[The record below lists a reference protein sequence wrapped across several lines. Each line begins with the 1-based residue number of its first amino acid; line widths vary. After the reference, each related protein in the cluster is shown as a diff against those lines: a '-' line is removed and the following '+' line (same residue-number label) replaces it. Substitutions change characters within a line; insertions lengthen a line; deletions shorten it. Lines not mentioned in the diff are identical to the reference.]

1 MSNHAILEVK
11 NLKVNFDVSSE
22 GDMPW
27 TKAKKLQAVNDI
39 SFSLNAGETLGIV
52 GESGC
57 GKSTLARAIVK
68 MVPAESGEVVW
79 LGNDLLGLS
88 NAETRPYR
96 KQIQMIFQDPLASLN
111 PRMNIGEIIAEPLR
125 THYPKTPES
134 DIQALVSDVMSKV
147 GLLDNLMN
155 RYPHEFSGGQCQRIG
170 IARALILKPKLIICD
185 EPVSA
190 LDVSIQ
196 AQVVNL
202 LMDLQEEM
210 DLALIFIAH
219 DLSVVK
225 HISTKIMV
233 LYLGNMVE
241 LANSE
246 DIYKNPSHPYTQ
258 ALISAVPI
266 PDPSV
271 EKTKNLIMI
280 EGDLPSPINPPSG
293 CVFRTRCQKAQD
305 ICSQEK
311 PEFKEV
317 SSSHEVACHFND

>member
-1 MSNHAILEVK
+1 
-11 NLKVNFDVSSE
+11 
-22 GDMPW
+22 
-27 TKAKKLQAVNDI
+27 
-39 SFSLNAGETLGIV
+39 
-52 GESGC
+52 
-57 GKSTLARAIVK
+57 
-68 MVPAESGEVVW
+68 MVPADSGKVIW
-79 LGNDLLGLS
+79 LGNDLLSLNKS
-88 NAETRPYR
+88 EMRQHR

-134 DIQALVSDVMSKV
+134 DVKERVKDVMNKV
-147 GLLDNLMN
+147 GLLDNLVN

-210 DLALIFIAH
+210 DLTLIFIAH
-219 DLSVVK
+219 DLSIVK

-241 LANSE
+241 LANSD
-246 DIYKNPSHPYTQ
+246 DICTKPRHPYTQ

-266 PDPSV
+266 PDPSI
-271 EKTKNLIMI
+271 EKSKKLILI
-280 EGDLPSPINPPSG
+280 EGDLPSPVDPPSG

-305 ICSQEK
+305 ICSIEK

-317 SSSHEVACHFND
+317 SSNHEVACHFHD